1 MESKEKC
8 ELIIARINGKFMHE
22 LSGCTCKWL
31 FLYTTGVFYTNLVT
45 LDFHF
50 KLLKIAYSTSSLII
64 FVAVNKSQ
72 CTEPLMIKFADG
84 NANKKKNHPR
94 MIARAFP
101 NEQGIYQFEGYS
113 SGARHMSFQPQRY
126 N

>member
-1 MESKEKC
+1 MNY
-8 ELIIARINGKFMHE
+8 LAV
-22 LSGCTCKWL
+22 LVSGFFSLLQKY
-31 FLYTTGVFYTNLVT
+31 FIYTSNLVT
-45 LDFHF
+45 LDFHL
-50 KLLKIAYSTSSLII
+50 KLLKIALKSRKVTLIII

-113 SGARHMSFQPQRY
+113 SGARHMSYQPQR
-126 N
+126 

>member
-8 ELIIARINGKFMHE
+8 ELVIARVNGKFMHE
-22 LSGCTCKWL
+22 LSGCTCEWFFFKSKRQDFGFFNL
-31 FLYTTGVFYTNLVT
+31 FE
-45 LDFHF
+45 
-50 KLLKIAYSTSSLII
+50 LL
-64 FVAVNKSQ
+64 AVNKSQ

-101 NEQGIYQFEGYS
+101 NEQGIYQYEGYS
-113 SGARHMSFQPQRY
+113 SGSRHMSFQPQR
-126 N
+126 